1 MSSQIANQQ
10 QEEMV
15 MTGTIAIDVEDFTGQ
30 VRRRAPAVPRDAR
43 VGDLVERLR
52 ETLHLP
58 EVDAS
63 GRPVLYGAR
72 NRQGNALN
80 SSDVVGDVM
89 AENDVL
95 TITKSV
101 TAGMAT

>member
-1 MSSQIANQQ
+1 
-10 QEEMV
+10 

-30 VRRRAPAVPRDAR
+30 VRRRAPTVPREAR
-43 VGDLVERLR
+43 VGELVERLR
-52 ETLHLP
+52 QTLHLP

-72 NRQGNALN
+72 NRRGDALN
-80 SSDVVGDVM
+80 SSDLVGDVLV
-89 AENDVL
+89 ENDVM

-101 TAGMAT
+101 TAGLGA